1 MAPATLFGLVLVGAG
16 LFVVAISRPLAR
28 SAAIIRTW
36 FSSSV
41 AVAWRTQR
49 EIPRV
54 RLIAGFLDSPWGR
67 IHHLRPHYRALEG
80 TWKSPARIAH
90 CRSRS

>member
-41 AVAWRTQR
+41 DVAWRTQR

-54 RLIAGFLDSPWGR
+54 RLIAASWILLGAGFTIYGLITGP
-67 IHHLRPHYRALEG
+67 
-80 TWKSPARIAH
+80 
-90 CRSRS
+90 

>member
-1 MAPATLFGLVLVGAG
+1 MAPATLFGLVLVGTG
-16 LFVVAISRPLAR
+16 LVVVAISRPLAR

-41 AVAWRTQR
+41 DVAWRTQR

-54 RLIAGFLDSPWGR
+54 RLIAASWILLGGGFTIYGLVTGR
-67 IHHLRPHYRALEG
+67 
-80 TWKSPARIAH
+80 
-90 CRSRS
+90 

>member
-1 MAPATLFGLVLVGAG
+1 M
-16 LFVVAISRPLAR
+16 RPLALSRTNPGTEPHEQVALKASNTQAR

-41 AVAWRTQR
+41 DVAWRTQR

-54 RLIAGFLDSPWGR
+54 RLIAASWILLGGGFTIYGLVTGR
-67 IHHLRPHYRALEG
+67 
-80 TWKSPARIAH
+80 
-90 CRSRS
+90 